1 MHNAIGFFVVH
12 FVLVVVKSVLHNL
25 VKWSTEFMHQVYQ
38 FTLGIVFSLL
48 LQPLGSIAVF
58 GAGAPTKI
66 IIGYAAMN
74 ARVSPLWI
82 TEEQGILA
90 KYGLQ
95 AEQVYLRG
103 APTLVAGMASGDIH
117 FGRSGGSATLAAV
130 AAGHDFKIIASFSSR
145 NTYDLVAR
153 PTIKRA
159 EELRGKK
166 IALTSI
172 GGSSWMG
179 VMLWLEHFGLDAQRD
194 NILLQAVGDQIIQMQ
209 AVESGLSDAAA
220 LDGVFSKRLR
230 QKGFTLLGEYSEQK
244 QGIVGQAM
252 VVPQAFLTRHP
263 DIVENYLKAEI
274 EALAFALAPKNKP
287 AVLKTLMKRLKTDA
301 AGAEEGYQDLLRG
314 VDRKPFPSIE
324 GMRNIQR
331 MLKPRSPKIGEIKT
345 EDVIDARIMR
355 KLDESGFI
363 DRAYAAQGVTLK

>member
-1 MHNAIGFFVVH
+1 
-12 FVLVVVKSVLHNL
+12 
-25 VKWSTEFMHQVYQ
+25 MHQLRQ
-38 FTLGIVFSLL
+38 LTLGIVLSLL
-48 LQPLGSIAVF
+48 LQPLGSIPLF
-58 GAGAPTKI
+58 GASAPTKI

-95 AEQVYLRG
+95 SEQVYLRG

-153 PTIKRA
+153 PSIKRA

-209 AVESGLSDAAA
+209 AVESGISDAAA

-252 VVPQAFLTRHP
+252 VVPHAFLTRHP

-287 AVLKTLMKRLKTDA
+287 AVLKILMKRLKTDA

-314 VDRKPFPSIE
+314 VDRKPFPTIE

-331 MLKPRSPKIGEIKT
+331 MLKPRSPKIAEIKT
-345 EDVIDARIMR
+345 EDVVDARIMR

-363 DRAYAAQGVTLK
+363 DRAYAAQGVSLK